1 MPWGPERPRL
11 WRGPGWWGD
20 EAGQHVVRCSS
31 AGPGRAVGFAL
42 PPRVFPI
49 YLAVWRAP
57 DGRSASVLV
66 LGSLAGGY
74 LLRTTVVEASGVCAW
89 DGATPYPS
97 DMDDAEV
104 WERVEEML
112 DLVGVMGE
120 WVPAE
125 PMVIDYKGFDSV
137 AHTAPRPAS

>member
-1 MPWGPERPRL
+1 MSPPAVLLGAP
-11 WRGPGWWGD
+11 
-20 EAGQHVVRCSS
+20 AGGS
-31 AGPGRAVGFAL
+31 GRAIGLSL
-42 PPRVFPI
+42 PPGVFPI

-57 DGRSASVLV
+57 HGRSASVFV

-97 DMDDAEV
+97 DMDDAAV
-104 WERVEEML
+104 WVRVEEML

-125 PMVIDYKGFDSV
+125 PMVIDYSGFDSV
-137 AHTAPRPAS
+137 AHTAARPAS

>member
-1 MPWGPERPRL
+1 MGL
-11 WRGPGWWGD
+11 
-20 EAGQHVVRCSS
+20 
-31 AGPGRAVGFAL
+31 AL
-42 PPRVFPI
+42 PPGVFPI
-49 YLAVWRAP
+49 YLAVWRAS

-112 DLVGVMGE
+112 DLVGVMGQ
-120 WVPAE
+120 WGPDA
-125 PMVIDYKGFDSV
+125 PTVIDYQGFDPV
-137 AHTAPRPAS
+137 THTAARPAS